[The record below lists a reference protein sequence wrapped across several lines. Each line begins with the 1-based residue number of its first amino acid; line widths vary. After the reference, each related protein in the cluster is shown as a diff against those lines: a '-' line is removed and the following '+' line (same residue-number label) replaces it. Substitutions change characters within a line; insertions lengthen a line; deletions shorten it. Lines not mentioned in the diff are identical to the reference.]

1 MLLLAYWQRN
11 DGGHTIPCQLAIITI
26 IIIIMGATQT
36 RARHHYSQYCRLA
49 FLHTAAGAPFS
60 HQIYTYL
67 HVRGIAYTCTGSWH
81 GRASALCTHCTC
93 RCSVRTRTLWF
104 TYTKQCIN
112 EIIFRIG
119 ICLLVV
125 FPPPPFFI
133 HWWLCSI
140 FAILRCLNYNK
151 HMANDQTTMCIVWC
165 IRGVRVHHLF
175 AQFVW
180 MCCML
185 SSAMPRVN
193 AARAFFCVVP
203 SDPVLLLTTTND
215 TRVHNTRETKTKER
229 KELKYLWNCNKQQAT
244 SVDKHQK
251 QCASRASDVS
261 ALSVGFQVNHSTP
274 ILSQPC
280 AVTLGIVYLRDFAN
294 RQ

>member
-125 FPPPPFFI
+125 GFVVFPPPPFFI

-140 FAILRCLNYNK
+140 LRFYVVWITISIWPTIKRQCVSYDAFVECVCIICSLNLYE
-151 HMANDQTTMCIVWC
+151 
-165 IRGVRVHHLF
+165 
-175 AQFVW
+175 
-180 MCCML
+180 
-185 SSAMPRVN
+185 
-193 AARAFFCVVP
+193 CVVCCR
-203 SDPVLLLTTTND
+203 VLC
-215 TRVHNTRETKTKER
+215 RE
-229 KELKYLWNCNKQQAT
+229 
-244 SVDKHQK
+244 
-251 QCASRASDVS
+251 
-261 ALSVGFQVNHSTP
+261 
-274 ILSQPC
+274 
-280 AVTLGIVYLRDFAN
+280 
-294 RQ
+294 